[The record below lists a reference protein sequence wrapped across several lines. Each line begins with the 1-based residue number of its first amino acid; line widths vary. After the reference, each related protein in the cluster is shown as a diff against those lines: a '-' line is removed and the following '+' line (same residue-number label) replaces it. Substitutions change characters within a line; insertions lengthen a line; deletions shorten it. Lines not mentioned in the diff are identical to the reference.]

1 MMKYSQTGIN
11 LNRDTKEPDKET
23 PIQRITTIKDWPKY
37 QPHSTTNAADVVCIG
52 ISTGGPAALM
62 KMLPLIP
69 EDFPLPILIV
79 QHIPLDF
86 IDDFIR
92 GLSSCSSLPVKV
104 AEDGARITKGAIL
117 VAPGDRH
124 LTVVRDGL
132 FKVVKLVD
140 TPAVG
145 GHRPSVD
152 VMFSSIAKAYHGRA
166 IAVLMTGMGKDG
178 AKEMGHLYNLGAI
191 TVAQDEKTSVVYGM
205 PRAAIEAGYVHFVVS
220 LDRMAKT
227 LISLAEKYSDYN
239 RSVAEKKS

>member
-140 TPAVG
+140 T
-145 GHRPSVD
+145 
-152 VMFSSIAKAYHGRA
+152 
-166 IAVLMTGMGKDG
+166 L
-178 AKEMGHLYNLGAI
+178 
-191 TVAQDEKTSVVYGM
+191 Q
-205 PRAAIEAGYVHFVVS
+205 
-220 LDRMAKT
+220 
-227 LISLAEKYSDYN
+227 
-239 RSVAEKKS
+239 